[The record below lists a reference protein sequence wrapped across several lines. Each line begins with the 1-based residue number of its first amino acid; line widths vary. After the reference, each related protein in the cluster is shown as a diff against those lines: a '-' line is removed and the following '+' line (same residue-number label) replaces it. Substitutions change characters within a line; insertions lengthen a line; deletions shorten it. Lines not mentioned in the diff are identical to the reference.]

1 MSVPY
6 HGFGNKTRKVS
17 VGKELPCHKNASH
30 TSVPSYTCTS
40 ATVDKR
46 YVVSH
51 LFSVSFSPLFLNC
64 DHNERLLVTEIA
76 NGLDKE
82 GKTEQ
87 YLDTR
92 GV

>member
-6 HGFGNKTRKVS
+6 RGFGNKTRKVG
-17 VGKELPCHKNASH
+17 VGKELPCYKNASH

-40 ATVDKR
+40 AMVDKR
-46 YVVSH
+46 YVASH
-51 LFSVSFSPLFLNC
+51 LFSVPFSPLSLNC

-76 NGLDKE
+76 NRQDKE

-92 GV
+92 GM